1 MVYPVIMYGCNTL
14 RINVAINFDLSVLI
28 GIKPDVCCIF
38 VASLVSLFIGV
49 VEKKAS
55 IAYNRLMLQFDP
67 STCILLSLPLQGLTI
82 LVVCGSL

>member
-1 MVYPVIMYGCNTL
+1 MVYPVIMYGRNTL

-38 VASLVSLFIGV
+38 VASLVSLFIG

>member
-1 MVYPVIMYGCNTL
+1 MVYPVIMYGRNTL

-38 VASLVSLFIGV
+38 VASLVSLFIGG
-49 VEKKAS
+49 EKKAS